1 MKTAILGNFGLVDTV
16 ELKNLLHLLLSLIT
30 MLSSLPVTVTFAT
43 TSLLLIANTAY
54 SKPLT
59 VSSNYP
65 VVSNSDT
72 NDLVCYMQTANGT
85 TLNLSRLCEN
95 KPQPQPIVK
104 TEVVISHVDYE
115 DNFLIGNVVNKSS
128 KTVHQARV
136 NYEIIGENGS
146 VMARG
151 AMSTEPP
158 TLRPGQTA
166 KFQTLM
172 PGGGNNVKTTSV
184 EWDE

>member
-1 MKTAILGNFGLVDTV
+1 
-16 ELKNLLHLLLSLIT
+16 
-30 MLSSLPVTVTFAT
+30 
-43 TSLLLIANTAY
+43 
-54 SKPLT
+54 
-59 VSSNYP
+59 
-65 VVSNSDT
+65 
-72 NDLVCYMQTANGT
+72 MQTANGT